1 MKKYVYTL
9 LLSLPLLSGSCLKE
23 EGVFKENGSSG
34 IVELA
39 LAARST
45 STPYATKS
53 VMIEAEEAAT
63 LPVTVNYTGVNG
75 APTDVQVTLAIDN
88 AAIDALYPDGSV
100 LALPNDFYELP
111 TSNVVAIPKGEKTA
125 TYAIKIKSNR
135 FDLTKSYALG
145 VKIAAASAGTISGN
159 YSTGVYLLPVK
170 SRWEGTYRVTY
181 EWLQV
186 GEFSAIFSESGYS
199 FEKTD
204 VKLTTVGP
212 ETLEA
217 QGLGGMFGGYTRY
230 TFYAASGSVG
240 VAASSGADL
249 RVSVVSSQAD
259 IADFTMFKVR
269 YKVLLSA
276 GDLELV
282 ETYMRIGD

>member
-1 MKKYVYTL
+1 MNMKAYACTL
-9 LLSLPLLSGSCLKE
+9 LLSLPLLLCSCLKE
-23 EGVFKENGSSG
+23 EGVFKENGSQG

-39 LAARST
+39 LSARNT

-53 VMIEAEEAAT
+53 VMIEAEEAAV

-75 APTDVQVTLAIDN
+75 APEDVQVTLAVYN
-88 AAIDALYPDGSV
+88 AAIAALYPDSSV
-100 LALPNDFYELP
+100 TALPDDLYELP
-111 TSNVVAIPKGEKTA
+111 AANVVAIPKGKKTA

-170 SRWEGTYRVTY
+170 SRWEGTYLVTY
-181 EWLQV
+181 EWIQV
-186 GEFSAIFSESGYS
+186 GEFADLFSELTLT
-199 FEKTD
+199 KTD
-204 VKLTTVGP
+204 VKLATVGP

-230 TFYAASGSVG
+230 TFYADGKVK

-249 RVSVVSSQAD
+249 RVTVVSSQAD
-259 IADFTMFKVR
+259 TDDYTIFAVR
-269 YKVLLSA
+269 YKIVLPA
-276 GDLELV
+276 GDLELT
-282 ETYMRIGD
+282 ETYRKIGD

>member
-1 MKKYVYTL
+1 MKKYACTL
-9 LLSLPLLSGSCLKE
+9 LLSLPLLLISCLKE

-53 VMIEAEEAAT
+53 VMIEKEEAAV
-63 LPVTVNYTGVNG
+63 LPVTVSYTGVNG
-75 APTDVQVTLAIDN
+75 APEDVQVTLAVYN
-88 AAIDALYPDGSV
+88 AAIGELYPDSSV
-100 LALPNDFYELP
+100 IALPDDFYELP
-111 TSNVVAIPKGEKTA
+111 ATGVVTISKGEKTA
-125 TYAIKIKSNR
+125 TCAIKVSSNR

-145 VKIAAASAGTISGN
+145 VKIVAASAGTISGN

-170 SRWEGTYRVTY
+170 SRWEGTYLATY
-181 EWLQV
+181 EWIQV
-186 GEFSAIFSESGYS
+186 GEFSEIFSERMIT
-199 FEKTD
+199 KTD
-204 VKLTTVGP
+204 VKLATVGP

-217 QGLGGMFGGYTRY
+217 QGLGGVFSGYTRY
-230 TFYAASGSVG
+230 TFYANGTVK

-249 RVSVVSSQAD
+249 RVTVVSSQAD
-259 IADFTMFKVR
+259 VEDFTIFTVR

-276 GDLELV
+276 GDLELT
-282 ETYMRIGD
+282 ETYRRIGD